1 MGPASMVQGVRAA
14 EGAAASASGSRVPL
28 LGGQNAFREM
38 AANQGYLPL
47 SAHPKAAAAEQGG
60 NGSRLLDGADQLEG
74 SFGAEGVFN
83 IVTGG
88 ATILPVHQQGTW
100 FKVAEDGAVESMLA
114 VKRALQGLQ
123 DKYGIQKRDLR
134 VLDSRFH
141 SVRDTGR
148 IMVRDQC
155 IILAMDN
162 LYVIICEAEVFIT
175 TINDLVNHEFLPRLQ
190 KRLKTRAKLEK
201 QRQEDV
207 RLAKLQLQMADNLAR
222 GAKAGPASPVRSSK
236 PGVHPLE
243 AQSEHGSDAEEDD
256 VSLPFELL
264 VLEVA
269 LNTVTKIMEKQLDN
283 FEESTFGILD
293 QFRKFPERSENLEK
307 LGALKNR
314 QSRLEFRL
322 EAHTEIFER
331 LLDDQEDMLRMVLS
345 RHREEEAAGLSDADV
360 RRSFK
365 PGMSPRVSNITSSSR
380 NRDAFLGDSPS
391 DGGGADT
398 KRSAS
403 FDLARGAADPENDL
417 VLMYLDTVENLLE
430 HFYAIF
436 DRSWD
441 RCKTIDEYIEN
452 TETVTSIGI
461 DTARNGIIKLELT
474 LTAMTF
480 ATSIMTLVGGLYGE
494 NVPLPGGVKES
505 PTAFV
510 VINGLAAVV
519 CVLMYLGIWSYCKAR
534 RLL

>member
-88 ATILPVHQQGTW
+88 ATILPSYQQGTW
-100 FKVAEDGAVESMLA
+100 LKVAEDGAVESMLA

-222 GAKAGPASPVRSSK
+222 GAKAGPASPARSSK

-243 AQSEHGSDAEEDD
+243 AQPEHGSDAEEDD
-256 VSLPFELL
+256 VSLAVRAAAGPPGDR
-264 VLEVA
+264 A
-269 LNTVTKIMEKQLDN
+269 LNTVTKIMEEQLLGN

-293 QFRKFPERSENLEK
+293 QFPERSENLEK

-322 EAHTEIFER
+322 EAHTEIVWR
-331 LLDDQEDMLRMVLS
+331 RRRRICRPGRPPRQRPS
-345 RHREEEAAGLSDADV
+345 PGAGVAHGDHTNVMCDADARF
-360 RRSFK
+360 RRRR
-365 PGMSPRVSNITSSSR
+365 PVPPDRH
-380 NRDAFLGDSPS
+380 
-391 DGGGADT
+391 
-398 KRSAS
+398 
-403 FDLARGAADPENDL
+403 AR
-417 VLMYLDTVENLLE
+417 
-430 HFYAIF
+430 
-436 DRSWD
+436 W
-441 RCKTIDEYIEN
+441 
-452 TETVTSIGI
+452 
-461 DTARNGIIKLELT
+461 
-474 LTAMTF
+474 F
-480 ATSIMTLVGGLYGE
+480 AW
-494 NVPLPGGVKES
+494 
-505 PTAFV
+505 A
-510 VINGLAAVV
+510 
-519 CVLMYLGIWSYCKAR
+519 
-534 RLL
+534 

>member
-1 MGPASMVQGVRAA
+1 M
-14 EGAAASASGSRVPL
+14 
-28 LGGQNAFREM
+28 
-38 AANQGYLPL
+38 
-47 SAHPKAAAAEQGG
+47 
-60 NGSRLLDGADQLEG
+60 
-74 SFGAEGVFN
+74 
-83 IVTGG
+83 
-88 ATILPVHQQGTW
+88 
-100 FKVAEDGAVESMLA
+100 AEDGAVESMLA

-201 QRQEDV
+201 QRQEDA
-207 RLAKLQLQMADNLAR
+207 RLAKVQLQMADNLAR
-222 GAKAGPASPVRSSK
+222 GAEAGPASPARSSK

-283 FEESTFGILD
+283 FEESTFRILD

-365 PGMSPRVSNITSSSR
+365 PGMSPRVSSITSASR
-380 NRDAFLGDSPS
+380 NRDAFLDDSPS

>member
-14 EGAAASASGSRVPL
+14 EEAAAAAASGSRVPL

-60 NGSRLLDGADQLEG
+60 GGSRLLDGADRLEG

-83 IVTGG
+83 VVTGG
-88 ATILPVHQQGTW
+88 ATILPCQQQGTW
-100 FKVAEDGAVESMLA
+100 LKVAEDGAVESMLA

-162 LYVIICEAEVFIT
+162 LYIIICEAEVFIT

-201 QRQEDV
+201 QRQEDA
-207 RLAKLQLQMADNLAR
+207 RLAKVQLQMADNLAR
-222 GAKAGPASPVRSSK
+222 GAEAGPASPRM
-236 PGVHPLE
+236 HPLE

-283 FEESTFGILD
+283 FEESTFSILD

-345 RHREEEAAGLSDADV
+345 RHRAGEAAGLSDADM

-365 PGMSPRVSNITSSSR
+365 PGLSPRVSSFTSR
-380 NRDAFLGDSPS
+380 NRGGFLADSPG
-391 DGGGADT
+391 DGGADT

-403 FDLARGAADPENDL
+403 FDLARGSADPENEL

-510 VINGLAAVV
+510 LINGGAALV